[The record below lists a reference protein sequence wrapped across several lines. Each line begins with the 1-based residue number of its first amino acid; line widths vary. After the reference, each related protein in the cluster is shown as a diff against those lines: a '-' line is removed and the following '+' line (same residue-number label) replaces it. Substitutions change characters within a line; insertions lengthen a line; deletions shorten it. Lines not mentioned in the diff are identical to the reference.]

1 MSVQATVVST
11 VSQFNVFAQ
20 RNYANRLAR
29 YTETITSVFPE
40 CISLRVLAASL
51 HVDAL
56 VVLPAT
62 AVNLEAFAQGQVSA
76 ATLTAALGVQVLQA
90 ASTLLSIGTDAP
102 SPPPPSPPP
111 SRPPPPPPPHH
122 PPPQAPPSQPPLAP
136 STPLTPL
143 ISSQSNGWI
152 VAGVFGSLIA
162 FLLLAGQGYLCW
174 HIRRHRKKRRRA
186 YDQKPKASPERES
199 VVDEWDP
206 RLEAGIFP
214 RLRDP
219 PSLPQPEDA
228 KPQADDRSVMATPWP
243 SARATH
249 AARATP
255 LPSATR
261 RTEGQHWTR
270 DSALFRS
277 YRVAP
282 ALSDLATVAM
292 RSHSFP
298 VRTPPSA
305 PRTAAPTLPSHV
317 RDAKMSQIYTYDK
330 NDQTASA
337 PELRPPARPLP
348 PQSAS
353 PRQDS
358 KGSMFDQ
365 LEMKRTVPQTATPE
379 RESNSL
385 AKPTA
390 QTPANKAPPQPSAC
404 PVPQSFSPR
413 HGPDG
418 LPKSPALRPPSAQE
432 TSPSSSPHSFR
443 RSNKS
448 PHGSQKVSWR
458 LEKEL
463 DAAADAK
470 AAAGTDGE
478 APGAGKATLVDEK
491 AVIRLQAIQRGKAGR
506 AKAAQLKKEKDKE
519 KREEVIAKLIAGV
532 LGQERQTEPVAR
544 IDQQAAAFRPPPAAP
559 RSTSSRLT
567 VLSAVITGER
577 AQPQRE
583 GNAD

>member
-1 MSVQATVVST
+1 MQATVDST
-11 VSQFNVFAQ
+11 VSLFNVFAQ
-20 RNYANRLAR
+20 RNYANRLAN
-29 YTETITSVFPE
+29 YTETITRVFPE

-51 HVDAL
+51 HVEAL

-76 ATLTAALGVQVLQA
+76 ATLSAALGVQVLQA
-90 ASTLLSIGTDAP
+90 ASALLSIETDAP

-111 SRPPPPPPPHH
+111 SRPPPLPPPHH
-122 PPPQAPPSQPPLAP
+122 PQPQAPPSQPPLAP
-136 STPLTPL
+136 PSMPLV
-143 ISSQSNGWI
+143 SSQFNGWI
-152 VAGVFGSLIA
+152 VAGVLGSLIA

-174 HIRRHRKKRRRA
+174 HIRRQRKNRRR
-186 YDQKPKASPERES
+186 YDQKPKASPELEP

-228 KPQADDRSVMATPWP
+228 EPQDDDRSVMVTPWP

-249 AARATP
+249 ATRATP

-282 ALSDLATVAM
+282 ALPDLATVAM
-292 RSHSFP
+292 RPHTFP
-298 VRTPPSA
+298 ARTPPSA

-317 RDAKMSQIYTYDK
+317 RDAKMNQIYTYAK

-337 PELRPPARPLP
+337 PELRPPAWPLP
-348 PQSAS
+348 SQSAS

-365 LEMKRTVPQTATPE
+365 HGMKRTVPQTAPPE
-379 RESNSL
+379 RESDSP

-390 QTPANKAPPQPSAC
+390 QTPANKAPPQPSAR

-413 HGPDG
+413 DGPDG

-432 TSPSSSPHSFR
+432 TTPSSL
-443 RSNKS
+443 RSKKS
-448 PHGSQKVSWR
+448 PPGSQKVSWR
-458 LEKEL
+458 LEEEL

-470 AAAGTDGE
+470 AAAGTGSE
-478 APGAGKATLVDEK
+478 APGAGKAAPVDETG
-491 AVIRLQAIQRGKAGR
+491 VIRLQAIHRGKAGR
-506 AKAAQLKKEKDKE
+506 AKAAQLKKEKEKE
-519 KREEVIAKLIAGV
+519 KREEVIAMLIAGV
-532 LGQERQTEPVAR
+532 IGQERQTEPVAR
-544 IDQQAAAFRPPPAAP
+544 MDPQAAACRPPPTARCSKEHEQP
-559 RSTSSRLT
+559 TSLYSPL
-567 VLSAVITGER
+567 
-577 AQPQRE
+577 
-583 GNAD
+583 